1 MIRKLRYKFIAV
13 TMLCIGALFLLILL
27 VINVFMTV
35 SSRNRGYE
43 MLRRFTDEIEAPNVP
58 PENAV
63 PAPPPPANY
72 QDALRV
78 FSIEY
83 DAQGNVV
90 TVNYNRDS
98 DFSEEDILQIGERAL
113 LQSRDSD
120 DVRGVIDGHYL
131 YLGRQTAEGR
141 QFFFLDY
148 SVEYS
153 MIFSLFLLCLA
164 AGLAGIVLLFLA
176 VLFLSRWMIRPVE
189 TAFEKQKQF
198 IADASHELK
207 TPLTILSANAEVLSS
222 SLGENRWLA
231 HILEQVA
238 RMNSLIRDLLD
249 LARMDAAQKSIPMC
263 SFDLSRAAASC
274 ALSFESLAYESEKTY
289 RIDIPEGIFFHGEE
303 SSIRRLV
310 TILLDNAFKY
320 ADEKGTVIAVSDGS
334 GITWNSAPDREDVS
348 GSEASPDPEA
358 SSDQQAESVSGQ
370 IASWVLNQ
378 NTMKFHT
385 PDCSSVTQMKEENRI
400 YFEGTREEVMEMGY
414 TPCGQCEP

>member
-98 DFSEEDILQIGERAL
+98 NFSEEDILQIGERAL

-120 DVRGVIDGHYL
+120 DVRGVINGHYL
-131 YLGRQTAEGR
+131 YLGRQTTEGR

-249 LARMDAAQKSIPMC
+249 LARMDAVQKSIPMC

-274 ALSFESLAYESEKTY
+274 ALSFESLAYESKKTY

-320 ADEKGTVIAVSDGS
+320 ADEKGTVSISLSQKGEKRILAVTNTGKGISSEEQKHIFERFYRSDTS
-334 GITWNSAPDREDVS
+334 RSRPSAGNGKSHD
-348 GSEASPDPEA
+348 
-358 SSDQQAESVSGQ
+358 SGQ
-370 IASWVLNQ
+370 PGGYGLGLSIAASIVSAHRGRISVKSDENCTCILVVL
-378 NTMKFHT
+378 
-385 PDCSSVTQMKEENRI
+385 
-400 YFEGTREEVMEMGY
+400 
-414 TPCGQCEP
+414 